1 MYNLAII
8 VGRIC
13 ATPELRTTPN
23 GTSVCS
29 FTVAV
34 DRAFKNAD
42 GDRVTDF
49 INCVA
54 YRNNAE
60 FISKFFHKGSPIG
73 LQGNIQT
80 RSYTDKEGNKRRVA
94 EVVAENVYFGDSK
107 KEETNSNSASNGGGY
122 GGGFGG
128 YPVPNEN
135 AYGGGGYPAPG
146 SDFAALDDD
155 DAQLPF

>member
-8 VGRIC
+8 IGRIC

-42 GDRVTDF
+42 GERVTDF

-80 RSYTDKEGNKRRVA
+80 RSYTDKEGNKRTVTEIVVDKA
-94 EVVAENVYFGDSK
+94 FFTGSKEKTAVEVESPVQSEFG
-107 KEETNSNSASNGGGY
+107 E
-122 GGGFGG
+122 
-128 YPVPNEN
+128 
-135 AYGGGGYPAPG
+135 
-146 SDFAALDDD
+146 SDD
-155 DAQLPF
+155 LPFDPF

>member
-8 VGRIC
+8 IGRIC

-42 GDRVTDF
+42 GERVTDF

-80 RSYTDKEGNKRRVA
+80 RSYTDKEGNKRTVTEIVVDKA
-94 EVVAENVYFGDSK
+94 FFTGSKEKTTVEVESPVQSEFDDS
-107 KEETNSNSASNGGGY
+107 A
-122 GGGFGG
+122 
-128 YPVPNEN
+128 
-135 AYGGGGYPAPG
+135 
-146 SDFAALDDD
+146 DI
-155 DAQLPF
+155 PF

>member
-8 VGRIC
+8 IGRTC

-42 GDRVTDF
+42 GERVTDF

-80 RSYTDKEGNKRRVA
+80 RSYTDKEGNKRTVTEIVVDKA
-94 EVVAENVYFGDSK
+94 FFTGSKEKTAVEVESPVQSEFGDS
-107 KEETNSNSASNGGGY
+107 
-122 GGGFGG
+122 
-128 YPVPNEN
+128 
-135 AYGGGGYPAPG
+135 
-146 SDFAALDDD
+146 DDI
-155 DAQLPF
+155 PF

>member
-8 VGRIC
+8 IGRSC

-80 RSYTDKEGNKRRVA
+80 RSYTDKEGNKRTVTEIVVDKA
-94 EVVAENVYFGDSK
+94 FFTGSKEKTAVEVERPVQSEFDDS
-107 KEETNSNSASNGGGY
+107 A
-122 GGGFGG
+122 
-128 YPVPNEN
+128 
-135 AYGGGGYPAPG
+135 
-146 SDFAALDDD
+146 DI
-155 DAQLPF
+155 PF

>member
-8 VGRIC
+8 IGRIC

-42 GDRVTDF
+42 GERVTDF

-60 FISKFFHKGSPIG
+60 FVSKFFHKGSPIG

-80 RSYTDKEGNKRRVA
+80 RSYTDKEGSKRTVTEIVVDKA
-94 EVVAENVYFGDSK
+94 FFTGSKEKTAVEVESPAQSEFDDS
-107 KEETNSNSASNGGGY
+107 A
-122 GGGFGG
+122 
-128 YPVPNEN
+128 
-135 AYGGGGYPAPG
+135 
-146 SDFAALDDD
+146 DI
-155 DAQLPF
+155 PF

>member
-8 VGRIC
+8 IGRIC

-42 GDRVTDF
+42 GERVTDF

-80 RSYTDKEGNKRRVA
+80 RSYTDKEGSKRTVTEIVVDKA
-94 EVVAENVYFGDSK
+94 FFTGSKEKTAVEVESPVQSEFG
-107 KEETNSNSASNGGGY
+107 E
-122 GGGFGG
+122 
-128 YPVPNEN
+128 
-135 AYGGGGYPAPG
+135 
-146 SDFAALDDD
+146 SDD
-155 DAQLPF
+155 LPFDPF

>member
-8 VGRIC
+8 IGRIC

-29 FTVAV
+29 FSVAV

-42 GDRVTDF
+42 GERVTDF

-80 RSYTDKEGNKRRVA
+80 RSYTDKEGNKRTVTEIVVDKA
-94 EVVAENVYFGDSK
+94 FFTGSKEKTSVEVESPVQSEFDDS
-107 KEETNSNSASNGGGY
+107 A
-122 GGGFGG
+122 
-128 YPVPNEN
+128 
-135 AYGGGGYPAPG
+135 
-146 SDFAALDDD
+146 DI
-155 DAQLPF
+155 PF

>member
-8 VGRIC
+8 IGRIC

-23 GTSVCS
+23 GTSVSS
-29 FTVAV
+29 FTGAV

-42 GDRVTDF
+42 GERVTDF

-80 RSYTDKEGNKRRVA
+80 RSYTDKEGNKRTVTEIVVDKA
-94 EVVAENVYFGDSK
+94 FFTGSKEKTAVEVESPVQSEFG
-107 KEETNSNSASNGGGY
+107 E
-122 GGGFGG
+122 
-128 YPVPNEN
+128 
-135 AYGGGGYPAPG
+135 
-146 SDFAALDDD
+146 SDD
-155 DAQLPF
+155 LPFDPF

>member
-8 VGRIC
+8 IGRIC

-42 GDRVTDF
+42 GERVTDF

-80 RSYTDKEGNKRRVA
+80 RSYTDKEGSKRTVTEIVVDKA
-94 EVVAENVYFGDSK
+94 FFTGSKEKTAVEVESPAQSEFDDS
-107 KEETNSNSASNGGGY
+107 A
-122 GGGFGG
+122 
-128 YPVPNEN
+128 
-135 AYGGGGYPAPG
+135 
-146 SDFAALDDD
+146 DI
-155 DAQLPF
+155 PF

>member
-8 VGRIC
+8 IGRIC

-42 GDRVTDF
+42 GERVTDF

-80 RSYTDKEGNKRRVA
+80 RSYTDKEGSKRTVTEIVVDKA
-94 EVVAENVYFGDSK
+94 FFTGSKEKTAVEVESHVQSEFG
-107 KEETNSNSASNGGGY
+107 E
-122 GGGFGG
+122 
-128 YPVPNEN
+128 
-135 AYGGGGYPAPG
+135 
-146 SDFAALDDD
+146 SDD
-155 DAQLPF
+155 LPFDPF

>member
-8 VGRIC
+8 IGRTC

-80 RSYTDKEGNKRRVA
+80 RSYTDKEGNKRTVTEIVVDKA
-94 EVVAENVYFGDSK
+94 FFTGSKEKTAVEVESPVQSEFGDS
-107 KEETNSNSASNGGGY
+107 
-122 GGGFGG
+122 
-128 YPVPNEN
+128 
-135 AYGGGGYPAPG
+135 
-146 SDFAALDDD
+146 DD
-155 DAQLPF
+155 LPFDPF

>member
-8 VGRIC
+8 IGRIC

-42 GDRVTDF
+42 GERVTDF

-80 RSYTDKEGNKRRVA
+80 RSYTDKDGNKRTVTEIVVDKA
-94 EVVAENVYFGDSK
+94 FFVGGKEKTSVEVEIPVQSEFDDS
-107 KEETNSNSASNGGGY
+107 A
-122 GGGFGG
+122 
-128 YPVPNEN
+128 
-135 AYGGGGYPAPG
+135 
-146 SDFAALDDD
+146 DI
-155 DAQLPF
+155 PF

>member
-8 VGRIC
+8 IGRTC

-29 FTVAV
+29 FSVAV

-42 GDRVTDF
+42 GERVTDF

-73 LQGNIQT
+73 LQGNIHT
-80 RSYTDKEGNKRRVA
+80 RSYTDKEGNKRTVTEIVVDKAFFVGGKEKTSVEVESPA
-94 EVVAENVYFGDSK
+94 ED
-107 KEETNSNSASNGGGY
+107 
-122 GGGFGG
+122 GF
-128 YPVPNEN
+128 E
-135 AYGGGGYPAPG
+135 APAT
-146 SDFAALDDD
+146 D
-155 DAQLPF
+155 LPF

>member
-8 VGRIC
+8 IGRIC

-42 GDRVTDF
+42 GERVTDF

-80 RSYTDKEGNKRRVA
+80 RSYTDKEGNKRTVTEIVVDKA
-94 EVVAENVYFGDSK
+94 FFTGSKEKTAVEVESPVQSEFDDSAD
-107 KEETNSNSASNGGGY
+107 T
-122 GGGFGG
+122 
-128 YPVPNEN
+128 
-135 AYGGGGYPAPG
+135 
-146 SDFAALDDD
+146 
-155 DAQLPF
+155 PF

>member
-8 VGRIC
+8 IGRIC

-42 GDRVTDF
+42 GERVTDF

-80 RSYTDKEGNKRRVA
+80 RSYTDKEGSKRTVTEIVVDKA
-94 EVVAENVYFGDSK
+94 FFTGSKEKTAVEVESPVQSEFDDS
-107 KEETNSNSASNGGGY
+107 A
-122 GGGFGG
+122 
-128 YPVPNEN
+128 
-135 AYGGGGYPAPG
+135 
-146 SDFAALDDD
+146 DI
-155 DAQLPF
+155 PF

>member
-8 VGRIC
+8 IGRTC

-42 GDRVTDF
+42 GERVTDF

-80 RSYTDKEGNKRRVA
+80 RSYTDKEGNKRTVTEIVVDKA
-94 EVVAENVYFGDSK
+94 FFTGSKEKTAVEVENPVQSEFDDS
-107 KEETNSNSASNGGGY
+107 A
-122 GGGFGG
+122 
-128 YPVPNEN
+128 
-135 AYGGGGYPAPG
+135 
-146 SDFAALDDD
+146 DI
-155 DAQLPF
+155 PF

>member
-8 VGRIC
+8 IGRIC

-29 FTVAV
+29 VTEAM

-42 GDRVTDF
+42 GERVTDF

-80 RSYTDKEGNKRRVA
+80 RSYTDKEGNKRTA
-94 EVVAENVYFGDSK
+94 FEVVADNVFFVGSENES
-107 KEETNSNSASNGGGY
+107 GG
-122 GGGFGG
+122 
-128 YPVPNEN
+128 
-135 AYGGGGYPAPG
+135 
-146 SDFAALDDD
+146 SSFAAPSDSFSAAPVAYSSGSAGDFEEVEAD
-155 DAQLPF
+155 SDLPF

>member
-8 VGRIC
+8 IGRTC

-42 GDRVTDF
+42 GERVTDF

-80 RSYTDKEGNKRRVA
+80 RSYTDKEGNKRTVTEIVVDKAFFTGSKEKTSVEA
-94 EVVAENVYFGDSK
+94 EIPAQSEFDDS
-107 KEETNSNSASNGGGY
+107 A
-122 GGGFGG
+122 
-128 YPVPNEN
+128 
-135 AYGGGGYPAPG
+135 
-146 SDFAALDDD
+146 DI
-155 DAQLPF
+155 PF

>member
-8 VGRIC
+8 IGRTC

-42 GDRVTDF
+42 GERVTDF

-80 RSYTDKEGNKRRVA
+80 RSYTDKEGNKRTVT
-94 EVVAENVYFGDSK
+94 EIVVDKAFF
-107 KEETNSNSASNGGGY
+107 T
-122 GGGFGG
+122 
-128 YPVPNEN
+128 
-135 AYGGGGYPAPG
+135 G
-146 SDFAALDDD
+146 SM
-155 DAQLPF
+155 

>member
-8 VGRIC
+8 IGRIC

-42 GDRVTDF
+42 GERVTDF

-80 RSYTDKEGNKRRVA
+80 RSYTDKEGSKRTVTEIVVDKA
-94 EVVAENVYFGDSK
+94 FFTGSKEKTSVEVESPAQSEFDDS
-107 KEETNSNSASNGGGY
+107 AD
-122 GGGFGG
+122 
-128 YPVPNEN
+128 VP
-135 AYGGGGYPAPG
+135 
-146 SDFAALDDD
+146 F
-155 DAQLPF
+155 

>member
-8 VGRIC
+8 IGRTC

-42 GDRVTDF
+42 GERVTDF

-80 RSYTDKEGNKRRVA
+80 RSYTDKEGNKRTVTEIVVDKA
-94 EVVAENVYFGDSK
+94 FFTGSKEKTAVEVESPVQSEFG
-107 KEETNSNSASNGGGY
+107 E
-122 GGGFGG
+122 
-128 YPVPNEN
+128 
-135 AYGGGGYPAPG
+135 
-146 SDFAALDDD
+146 SDD
-155 DAQLPF
+155 LPFDPF

>member
-8 VGRIC
+8 IGRTC

-42 GDRVTDF
+42 GERVTDF

-80 RSYTDKEGNKRRVA
+80 RSYTDKEGNKRTVTEIVVDKA
-94 EVVAENVYFGDSK
+94 FFTGSKEKTNVEVESPVQSEFDDS
-107 KEETNSNSASNGGGY
+107 A
-122 GGGFGG
+122 
-128 YPVPNEN
+128 
-135 AYGGGGYPAPG
+135 
-146 SDFAALDDD
+146 DI
-155 DAQLPF
+155 PF